1 MVSIIGYSELQNT
14 RHSPKCFIGTES
26 VVLDLG
32 EITSLCVN
40 SVSPP
45 CLNGVSTD
53 GTVLRVL
60 EDEKDQDRRECASGI
75 EGSG

>member
-1 MVSIIGYSELQNT
+1 MVSIVGYSELQNT

-32 EITSLCVN
+32 EVTSLCVN

-53 GTVLRVL
+53 GTVFRVL
-60 EDEKDQDRRECASGI
+60 EDEEDQNRGERASRI
-75 EGSG
+75 